1 MPFKIDWQTVDDV
14 LLDMD
19 GTLLD
24 LHYDATFW
32 LKNVHSIVAS
42 FTGESENEIRD
53 RFQKEL
59 KKHEGTL
66 AWYCTDRWAEFF
78 GIDLIEAKKQL
89 AHLIRYRPHAKQFLE
104 ALRPLPLRTIIV
116 TNAHPDVIQLKL
128 DVIPLGTL
136 VDGIVSS
143 HQYGVAKE
151 HPNFGLHYSMSM
163 RLIQIVRYLWT
174 IRRESWTQQIAQ
186 ASEKLSKLGTPIYL
200 NHPAPHG
207 NKVLMTSIRCYLIYW
222 LWGNNE
228 RGKAR

>member
-1 MPFKIDWQTVDDV
+1 MPFNIDWQTIDDV

-32 LKNVHSIVAS
+32 LKTVHSIVAS

-59 KKHEGTL
+59 KRHEGTL

-78 GIDLIEAKKQL
+78 GIDLIEAKRQL

-104 ALRPLPLRTIIV
+104 ALRPLPLRTIIA

-128 DVIPLGTL
+128 DVVPLSTL

-151 HPNFGLHYSMSM
+151 HPNFWTALFDEYSIDPNRAIFMDDSP
-163 RLIQIVRYLWT
+163 RVLDAADRAGVREIVE
-174 IRRESWTQQIAQ
+174 IRHPNLSEPPRTTWKQGIDDFDALLPELLALGQQ
-186 ASEKLSKLGTPIYL
+186 
-200 NHPAPHG
+200 
-207 NKVLMTSIRCYLIYW
+207 
-222 LWGNNE
+222 
-228 RGKAR
+228 

>member
-1 MPFKIDWQTVDDV
+1 MPFKIDWQTIDDV

-24 LHYDATFW
+24 LNYDATFW
-32 LKNVHSIVAS
+32 LKTVYSIVAS
-42 FTGESENEIRD
+42 FTGESGTEIRD

-89 AHLIRYRPHAKQFLE
+89 THLIRYRPHAKQFLE
-104 ALRPLPLRTIIV
+104 ALRPLPLRTIIA

-128 DVIPLGTL
+128 DVVPLNTL

-151 HPNFGLHYSMSM
+151 HPNFWTALFDEYSINPNRAVFMDDSP
-163 RLIQIVRYLWT
+163 RVLDAADRAGVREIVE
-174 IRRESWTQQIAQ
+174 IRHPNLSEPPRTTWKQGIDDFDTLLPELLAFGQQ
-186 ASEKLSKLGTPIYL
+186 
-200 NHPAPHG
+200 
-207 NKVLMTSIRCYLIYW
+207 
-222 LWGNNE
+222 
-228 RGKAR
+228 

>member
-1 MPFKIDWQTVDDV
+1 MPFNIDWQTIDDV

-42 FTGESENEIRD
+42 LTGESENEIRD

-59 KKHEGTL
+59 KRHEGTL

-78 GIDLIEAKKQL
+78 GIDLIEAKRQL

-104 ALRPLPLRTIIV
+104 ALRPLPLRTIIA

-128 DVIPLGTL
+128 DVVPLGTL

-151 HPNFGLHYSMSM
+151 HPNFWAALFDEYSIDPNRAIFMDDSP
-163 RLIQIVRYLWT
+163 RVLDAADRAGVREIVE
-174 IRRESWTQQIAQ
+174 IRHPNL
-186 ASEKLSKLGTPIYL
+186 SEPPRTTWKQGIDDFDALLPELLALGPQ
-200 NHPAPHG
+200 
-207 NKVLMTSIRCYLIYW
+207 
-222 LWGNNE
+222 
-228 RGKAR
+228 

>member
-1 MPFKIDWQTVDDV
+1 MPFKIDWQTIDDV

-24 LHYDATFW
+24 LNYDATFW
-32 LKNVHSIVAS
+32 LKTVHSIVAS

-59 KKHEGTL
+59 KRHEGTL

-104 ALRPLPLRTIIV
+104 ALRPLSLRTIIA

-128 DVIPLGTL
+128 DVVPLSTL

-151 HPNFGLHYSMSM
+151 HPNFWTALFDEYSIDPNRAIFMDDSP
-163 RLIQIVRYLWT
+163 RVLDAADRAGVREIVE
-174 IRRESWTQQIAQ
+174 IRHPNLSEPPRTTWKQGIDDFDALLPELLALGQQ
-186 ASEKLSKLGTPIYL
+186 
-200 NHPAPHG
+200 
-207 NKVLMTSIRCYLIYW
+207 
-222 LWGNNE
+222 
-228 RGKAR
+228 

>member
-1 MPFKIDWQTVDDV
+1 MPFNIDWQTIDDV

-32 LKNVHSIVAS
+32 LKTVHSIVAS

-59 KKHEGTL
+59 KRHEGTL

-104 ALRPLPLRTIIV
+104 ALRPLPLRTIIA

-128 DVIPLGTL
+128 DVVPLSAL

-151 HPNFGLHYSMSM
+151 HPNFWTALFDEYSIDPNRAIFMDDSP
-163 RLIQIVRYLWT
+163 RVLDAADRAGVREIIE
-174 IRRESWTQQIAQ
+174 IRHPNL
-186 ASEKLSKLGTPIYL
+186 SEPPRTTWKQGIDDFDALLPELLALG
-200 NHPAPHG
+200 
-207 NKVLMTSIRCYLIYW
+207 RQ
-222 LWGNNE
+222 
-228 RGKAR
+228 